1 MVARLTNSSARFFL
15 SLVLSRSVETSLTQ
29 AEFAIRPERG
39 GFVPSITP
47 PTTPIQVQSNQQNR
61 EKVYET
67 HVVEGNTE
75 RITPPKQPALVP
87 SLREEPEGDE
97 AIPADPL
104 EVCRRADKNASRP
117 DQIAAL
123 IACWDEAF
131 PVEEYPYQRL
141 TVATAKKFLVN
152 RTAEDVGQVI
162 LRVGALGH
170 SDWPR
175 TRVEKFLAGEDK
187 RGSGGGEEEE
197 GKASDELKEFTKM
210 ALEQWRKQNENRSG
224 HKPGITR

>member
-1 MVARLTNSSARFFL
+1 MGFLLDIMKMPRPRVESSTTNKAREEINMARLSNSSARFFL

-97 AIPADPL
+97 GHWRDGTAPIPADRL
-104 EVCRRADKNASRP
+104 EACRRTDKNASRP

-131 PVEEYPYQRL
+131 PV
-141 TVATAKKFLVN
+141 
-152 RTAEDVGQVI
+152 
-162 LRVGALGH
+162 
-170 SDWPR
+170 
-175 TRVEKFLAGEDK
+175 GE
-187 RGSGGGEEEE
+187 
-197 GKASDELKEFTKM
+197 
-210 ALEQWRKQNENRSG
+210 
-224 HKPGITR
+224 